1 MNYNRIGSQ
10 TIIFK
15 NQPKIIGN
23 YAIVGKKEGEGPFG
37 QYFDYILENDLF
49 GEKSYEK
56 AERKILEHAIF
67 SCVDKAKIDPN
78 SIDVILSGDLLNQI
92 VSSSFAA
99 RHFDKPFLGLYSAC
113 STMTES
119 LAIASCLVDGKYVKT
134 AVCATGS
141 HFSSAEKQYRFPLEL
156 GNQRPPVAQWT
167 VTGAG
172 TTLLSLDGDE
182 SCNKI
187 TMATFGKVV
196 DYGIVDA
203 NNMGAAMAPAAM
215 NTLIAHFSDTNTKP
229 SDYDL
234 ILTGDLGKLG
244 SEILRDLMERNG
256 YPLGENY
263 SDCGQMIYN
272 DHQHTYQG
280 GSGAG
285 CSASVFNSYVLEQ
298 MTKGVFN
305 KVLFL
310 ATGALLSPTTTFQG
324 DSIPAISH
332 AVVIESGKT
341 KKESK

>member
-1 MNYNRIGSQ
+1 MNYNRIGTQ
-10 TIIFK
+10 TIVFK
-15 NQPKIIGN
+15 NQPRIISS
-23 YAIVGKKEGEGPFG
+23 YSIVGQKEGNGPFG
-37 QYFDYILENDLF
+37 KYFDYILSNDLF
-49 GEKSYEK
+49 DEKTYEK
-56 AERKILEHAIF
+56 AERKIMEHAIF

-113 STMTES
+113 STMTEA
-119 LAIASCLVDGKYVKT
+119 LMIGSCLVDGKYAKT
-134 AVCATGS
+134 AVCATSS
-141 HFSSAEKQYRFPLEL
+141 HFSTAEKQYRYPLEL
-156 GNQRPPVAQWT
+156 GNQRPKMAQWT

-172 TTLLSLDGDE
+172 STILSLSTDKTLP
-182 SCNKI
+182 KI
-187 TMATFGKVV
+187 TMATMGKVV
-196 DYGIVDA
+196 DYGVADA

-229 SDYDL
+229 DDYDL

-244 SEILRDLMERNG
+244 TEILRDLMERNG
-256 YPLGENY
+256 YPLGVNY
-263 SDCGQMIYN
+263 SDCGHMMYN

-285 CSASVFNSYVLEQ
+285 CSASVFNSFILE
-298 MTKGVFN
+298 KVRKKELK

-324 DSIPAISH
+324 DTIPAISH
-332 AVVIESGKT
+332 AIVVECG
-341 KKESK
+341 EE

>member
-1 MNYNRIGSQ
+1 MNYNRLGTQ
-10 TIIFK
+10 TIVFK

-23 YAIVGKKEGEGPFG
+23 YAIVGQKEGAGPFG
-37 QYFDYILENDLF
+37 KFFDYVLENDLF
-49 GEKSYEK
+49 GEKTYEK

-67 SCVDKAKIDPN
+67 SCIDKAKIDPHTV
-78 SIDVILSGDLLNQI
+78 DVILSGDLLNQI

-113 STMTES
+113 STMTEA
-119 LAIASCLVDGKYVKT
+119 LLIASCLVDGKYVKT

-141 HFSSAEKQYRFPLEL
+141 HFSTAEKQYRFPLEL
-156 GNQRPPVAQWT
+156 GNQRPPVSQWT

-172 TTLLSLDGDE
+172 TTILSLDAKKTFP
-182 SCNKI
+182 KI
-187 TMATFGKVV
+187 TMATIGKVV

-215 NTLIAHFSDTNTKP
+215 NTLIAHFEDTNTKP

-263 SDCGQMIYN
+263 SDCGHMIYN

-285 CSASVFNSYVLEQ
+285 CSASVFNSYIIKQIKERKL
-298 MTKGVFN
+298 K

-332 AVVIESGKT
+332 AVVVECG
-341 KKESK
+341 EEVE